1 MRKNSHCEYAEKD
14 AEKII
19 TGHEGPLLRYAM
31 RILGD
36 SSLAQNAVE
45 SAFIMVLSRRKRQA
59 GLSRDD
65 LTAELY
71 RAVHG
76 AAVALI
82 PLRKRLQEKANVSF
96 PVTADE
102 GERAMEAVHRLNP
115 EEQQMVILKIYERM
129 TNSEISR
136 ITQKDEENVATLLY
150 KSVIK
155 VADELKKAGLL

>member
-1 MRKNSHCEYAEKD
+1 MRKNSHREYAEN
-14 AEKII
+14 II
-19 TGHEGPLLRYAM
+19 TGHEEPLLRYAM

-36 SSLAQNAVE
+36 SNLAQNAVE
-45 SAFIMVLSRRKRQA
+45 SAFIMVLSRRKRQSA
-59 GLSRDD
+59 LSRDD

-82 PLRKRLQEKANVSF
+82 PGRKRRQGKESFSF
-96 PVTADE
+96 PVRTDD
-102 GERAMEAVHRLNP
+102 GERAKVAVRRLEP
-115 EEQQMVILKIYERM
+115 QERQMVVLKIHERM
-129 TNSEISR
+129 TNSEIGR

-155 VADELKKAGLL
+155 MADELEKAGLL